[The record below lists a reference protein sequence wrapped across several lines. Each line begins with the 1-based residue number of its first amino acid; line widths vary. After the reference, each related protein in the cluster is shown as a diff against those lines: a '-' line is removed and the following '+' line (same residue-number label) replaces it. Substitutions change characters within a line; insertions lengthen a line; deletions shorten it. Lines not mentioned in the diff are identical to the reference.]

1 MSDEVD
7 FESPV
12 EVGFSFEKTI
22 KLSEEDIS
30 TFAKLSGDL
39 NPLHHNEDIAKASRF
54 GGIIASGPQS
64 SALFMGTIATYLA
77 PGYLV
82 LGMRIEG
89 EFRAPVRPDLELQ
102 IRWVAKTVIPK
113 PKLNGYI
120 VANEGGIY
128 HEDQELFWGIGTCL
142 IVKE

>member
-1 MSDEVD
+1 MSHNVD
-7 FESPV
+7 FKSPV
-12 EVGFSFEKTI
+12 KVGFSFDKTI
-22 KLSEEDIS
+22 KLSIEEIS

-39 NPLHHNEDIAKASRF
+39 NPFHHNEELAKTTRF
-54 GGIIASGPQS
+54 GSIIASGPQS

-82 LGMRIEG
+82 MGMRIEG
-89 EFRAPVRPDLELQ
+89 KFRAPVRPDLELQ

-128 HEDQELFWGIGTCL
+128 HKDQELFWGIGTCL
-142 IVKE
+142 VVKE

>member
-1 MSDEVD
+1 MSNKVD
-7 FESPV
+7 FELPV
-12 EVGFSFEKTI
+12 EVGFTFEKTI
-22 KLSEEDIS
+22 TLTKEEIS
-30 TFAKLSGDL
+30 TFAKLSGDF
-39 NPLHHNEDIAKASRF
+39 NPLHHDEETAKSSRF

-82 LGMRIEG
+82 MGMRIEG
-89 EFRAPVRPDLELQ
+89 EFRAPIYPDLELQ
-102 IRWVAKTVIPK
+102 IKWVAKTVIPK

-128 HEDQELFWGIGTCL
+128 QKDQELFG
-142 IVKE
+142 E